1 MASSSIM
8 DEQSM
13 LIEAQKKH
21 FIEGIRFDRVMTVF
35 LCWFLGGLFLDGWAH
50 NHGLVDKTFFT
61 PWHGVLYSGYAACA
75 ACLVAAICINH
86 IRGYRW
92 QQAIPGGYELSLL
105 GVPLFL
111 AGGVG
116 DLIWHT
122 LFGFE
127 VGIEPL
133 LSPTHLVLA
142 FSALLIMSGPFRA
155 AWRRVDSGTKQG
167 WATLFPAIISLTA
180 ILSLLTF
187 FTSFAHPFVQTG
199 LVTDLSV
206 GDGEKSRGAAAI
218 LLQAGI
224 LMGVILLALRRWRL
238 PLGTLTLVMTLN
250 IALMSVFGHQDQY
263 KLIPVALLSGVIA
276 DFLLWRLKPAV
287 TRPDAL
293 RLFAFLVPVVFY
305 LDYFV
310 PIMINNDGISWSI
323 HLWLGSIVMA
333 GIVGVVLSYLLV
345 PPQGPS
351 EQTK

>member
-1 MASSSIM
+1 MVNSSIM
-8 DEQSM
+8 NEQTV

-21 FIEGIRFDRVMTVF
+21 FIGGIRFDRVMTIF
-35 LCWFLGGLFLDGWAH
+35 ICWFLGGLFLDAWAH

-61 PWHGVLYSGYAACA
+61 PWHAVLYSGYAASA
-75 ACLVAAICINH
+75 ACLVVAVFINH
-86 IRGYRW
+86 TRGYRW

-111 AGGVG
+111 AAGVG
-116 DLIWHT
+116 DMIWHI

-133 LSPTHLVLA
+133 LSPTHLMLA
-142 FSALLIMSGPFRA
+142 LSALLIMSGPFRA
-155 AWRRVDSGTKQG
+155 AWRRADPVSTNS
-167 WATLFPAIISLTA
+167 WATLLPAIISLTA

-199 LVTDLSV
+199 LVTDSYV

-224 LMGVILLALRRWRL
+224 LMGIILLALRRWRL
-238 PLGTLTLVMTLN
+238 PVGTLTLVITLN
-250 IALMSVFGHQDQY
+250 IALMSVFGHEDQY

-276 DFLLWRLKPAV
+276 DILLWRLKPAV
-287 TRPDAL
+287 TRPEAL
-293 RLFAFLVPVVFY
+293 RLFAFTVPVVFY

-310 PIMINNDGISWSI
+310 PLMIRNGGIPWSI
-323 HLWLGSIVMA
+323 HLWLGSSVMA
-333 GIVGVVLSYLLV
+333 GVVGLVLSYLLV
-345 PPQGPS
+345 LPRGPV
-351 EQTK
+351 ERVE

>member
-1 MASSSIM
+1 MASTSVM
-8 DEQSM
+8 NEQLVLSE
-13 LIEAQKKH
+13 IQKKH
-21 FIEGIRFDRVMTVF
+21 YIGGIRFDRVITIF
-35 LCWFLGGLFLDGWAH
+35 ICWFLGGLFLDAWAH

-61 PWHGVLYSGYAACA
+61 PWHAVLYSGYAACA
-75 ACLVAAICINH
+75 FVLVATVFINH
-86 IRGYRW
+86 LRGYSW
-92 QQAIPGGYELSLL
+92 QEAIPGGYELSLL

-111 AGGVG
+111 AAGVG
-116 DLIWHT
+116 DMIWHI

-142 FSALLIMSGPFRA
+142 FSGLLIMSGPFRA
-155 AWRRVDSGTKQG
+155 AWRRADPISTNN

-199 LVTDLSV
+199 LVTDTFV

-238 PLGTLTLVMTLN
+238 PVGTLTLVITLN
-250 IALMSVFGHQDQY
+250 IALMSVFGHEDQY

-287 TRPDAL
+287 TRPEAL
-293 RLFAFLVPVVFY
+293 RLFAFTVPVVFY
-305 LDYFV
+305 LDYFI
-310 PIMINNDGISWSI
+310 PLMIHNGGIPWSI
-323 HLWLGSIVMA
+323 HLWLGSTVMA
-333 GIVGVVLSYLLV
+333 GVVGLVLSYLLV
-345 PPQGPS
+345 PPQRLV
-351 EQTK
+351 EQAE